1 MKQFKK
7 LICLTIILTLTV
19 ACLVACKKT
28 KEIKCPFT
36 EITWEN
42 TLDDIKALGG
52 KLNETVDSSYKGDT
66 YDVKATYNGLD
77 GIVQYMF
84 DANDKLVCMAFNYTS
99 DDAEDL
105 NKVYKTLLAETED
118 TYGESGYHYELATS
132 GGHVWYSDNGNIILF
147 YISTGEVKTIQYSY
161 KHPDVSEKE

>member
-1 MKQFKK
+1 MKHFKK
-7 LICLTIILTLTV
+7 LICLFLILALTTSF
-19 ACLVACKKT
+19 LTACKNT

-36 EITWEN
+36 KITWEN
-42 TLDDIKALGG
+42 TLNDIKSLGG
-52 KLNETVDSSYKGDT
+52 ELNKTVDSAYEGDT
-66 YDVKATYNGLD
+66 YDVKSTYNGLD
-77 GIVQYMF
+77 GTVQYMF

-99 DDAEDL
+99 DDAKDL
-105 NKVYKTLLAETED
+105 NSVYKKLLAETED

-147 YISTGEVKTIQYSY
+147 YISTDEVKTIQYSY